1 MRQVKRLLN
10 GYRKQGTAGLIS
22 RHRGRKNNNRLEEEV
37 KKKALDLLIGKYKG
51 FGPMLA
57 NEKLAEKEKLK
68 MSSESVQKLMI

>member
-1 MRQVKRLLN
+1 M
-10 GYRKQGTAGLIS
+10 
-22 RHRGRKNNNRLEEEV
+22 